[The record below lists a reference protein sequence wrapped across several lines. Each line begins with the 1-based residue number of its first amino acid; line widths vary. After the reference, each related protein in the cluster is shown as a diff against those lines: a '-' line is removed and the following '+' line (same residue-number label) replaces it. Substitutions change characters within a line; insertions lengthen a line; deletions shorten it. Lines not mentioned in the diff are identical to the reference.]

1 MVGRTVAARRS
12 PCRYHLNHMTE
23 EQLTDSTDTSET
35 TTDNSRQA
43 LTEQKSNKPWQFQPG
58 VSGNPGG
65 RPPKH
70 KTLTGALEGVVKGDE
85 LAQKL
90 WAIASGETAE
100 SQAIQLEAM
109 KYVFARIEGNPIQAM
124 RHQIEGAVGP
134 LIFLHPG
141 KVIEAQSN
149 QELDTEA
156 NTLEGEVLDDVR
168 DSDTSSDPAGPPS
181 I

>member
-1 MVGRTVAARRS
+1 MADNNSELV
-12 PCRYHLNHMTE
+12 PK
-23 EQLTDSTDTSET
+23 QL
-35 TTDNSRQA
+35 RA
-43 LTEQKSNKPWQFQPG
+43 HAWQPG
-58 VSGNPGG
+58 QSGNPGG

-85 LAQKL
+85 LAAKL
-90 WAIASGETAE
+90 WAIASGKTAE

-141 KVIEAQSN
+141 KDAPETNTAESEVIDITAEEPTQTDVSEALGSQSRPC
-149 QELDTEA
+149 ESE
-156 NTLEGEVLDDVR
+156 
-168 DSDTSSDPAGPPS
+168 
-181 I
+181 

>member
-1 MVGRTVAARRS
+1 MVTVAHLAIPTAHVYPLAMSDPDNNARTVA
-12 PCRYHLNHMTE
+12 
-23 EQLTDSTDTSET
+23 EQHIEDL
-35 TTDNSRQA
+35 R
-43 LTEQKSNKPWQFQPG
+43 PYQFQPG

-70 KTLTGALEGVVKGDE
+70 KTLTGALEGVVKGAE
-85 LAQKL
+85 LAEKL
-90 WAIASGETAE
+90 WAIASGKTAE

-124 RHQIEGAVGP
+124 RHQIDGQVGA

-141 KVIEAQSN
+141 REAPETNTAES
-149 QELDTEA
+149 EA
-156 NTLEGEVLDDVR
+156 IDITAEEPTQTGM
-168 DSDTSSDPAGPPS
+168 SDTSSDPAGPPS

>member
-1 MVGRTVAARRS
+1 
-12 PCRYHLNHMTE
+12 MTE
-23 EQLTDSTDTSET
+23 ESV
-35 TTDNSRQA
+35 DNSNNLVPKQLREHA
-43 LTEQKSNKPWQFQPG
+43 WQPG
-58 VSGNPGG
+58 QSGNPGG

-85 LAQKL
+85 LAGKL
-90 WAIASGETAE
+90 WAIASGKTAE

-141 KVIEAQSN
+141 KAIEAQSN
-149 QELDTEA
+149 QELDSEA
-156 NTLEGEVLDDVR
+156 NTVEGEVLDATADEPTQTDMSNTR
-168 DSDTSSDPAGPPS
+168 PDPAGPPS
-181 I
+181 V